1 MVLVT
6 GVSALLNML
15 ALLYLLS
22 SVLEG
27 NRREGWDEV
36 QNAGHDWVKKLLEKE
51 RIKRRRRIQKKNSPK
66 EE

>member
-1 MVLVT
+1 MVVT
-6 GVSALLNML
+6 TVSVLLNML

-27 NRREGWDEV
+27 NRREGGDEV
-36 QNAGHDWVKKLLEKE
+36 ENAGHDWVKKLLEKE